1 MKVGPRRAF
10 PPPQAL
16 PAAPIAVLTDYER
29 GQKRKMEDLHKAK
42 LLEAERIFLATEIA
56 GRRRPLRTCGT

>member
-1 MKVGPRRAF
+1 
-10 PPPQAL
+10 L

-42 LLEAERIFLATEIA
+42 LLEAERIILATEIA

>member
-1 MKVGPRRAF
+1 LKVGPRRAF

-16 PAAPIAVLTDYER
+16 LAAPIAVLRDYER

-42 LLEAERIFLATEIA
+42 LLEAERIILAKEIA
-56 GRRRPLRTCGT
+56 CRRRPLRTCGT